1 MENKINIDYKSFL
14 SVDNGKGL
22 LLHQN
27 EIEIL
32 YKYGFDYK
40 KYTDLKSLIFD
51 IDNYI
56 NSYYIDTNDLEEVL
70 INLSEI
76 NYYNNIKK

>member
-1 MENKINIDYKSFL
+1 MQDKINIDYKSFL
-14 SVDNGKGL
+14 SIDNVKRL

-56 NSYYIDTNDLEEVL
+56 NSCYNDTNELEEVL

>member
-1 MENKINIDYKSFL
+1 MKNKINIDYESFL
-14 SVDNGKGL
+14 SIDNGKGL
-22 LLHQN
+22 LLHKN
-27 EIEIL
+27 EIETL

-40 KYTDLKSLIFD
+40 KYTNLSNLIFD

-56 NSYYIDTNDLEEVL
+56 NSCYNDTNELEEVL